1 MYNLITDYSVGT
13 INVGETYSS
22 NKIVNDY
29 LIIRLGFDDAIT
41 DISKFK
47 TIKLETINITPNSNI
62 QVEYRVSRDG
72 VQYSEW
78 LSVLVDTDHTTSVQ
92 LYRIENFPVVN
103 AIDPFYMDIKI
114 LKVGVNPIG
123 ILSYNIEGVLERS
136 IAMGNESFI
145 VTPGNSIVIKPPYV
159 YKVFKITDIEKLL
172 TNPNA
177 DVKYR
182 FSQDYGR
189 TVTEWEPFTKE
200 NISTKRI
207 TPIRFFQIEYLVT
220 NDTNTSLMVNDINLI
235 GDFQNVTLDYKK
247 TNLYGIRDNCS
258 CLALNIVNGISIG
271 VTQSGSDMI
280 EAANSSSGSSIM
292 SLYGNSCNNTDSK
305 QMTAEERANL
315 FNPYAQNQALDFLNQ
330 VSNDA
335 TQVFGHEVVYFLTD
349 PDKNG
354 IDYTFHE
361 YQLYN
366 YVCSESIK
374 VSVDQNNF
382 PDSQIAINQ
391 FDLSLF
397 DTFEIHITKD
407 AFKSVFGVEKRPSK
421 EDFLWFCTLN
431 RMYQVEHAQP
441 FRSFNNSAIYYK
453 VMLKKFNHKASVIA
467 GNKNIEDRVRELTR
481 NSTIDELFGVEVEQD
496 KASVANKEQHT
507 TLTKDTLRVELNT
520 RIVKELIQ
528 SRTNIISRTN
538 YDLSYGEPNSDAVI
552 YRNMKQ
558 NFKVSDNISFYT
570 WFNVNEY
577 VTNDKYTL
585 FNYYDIS
592 NNVGLDINIL
602 NGGINVILNTD
613 TYTLPFNQ
621 PLGDYIFDD
630 LSEGSWHCYLVN
642 IDQRQRKITQYIYTI
657 SESSSPSLDMV
668 YKKEEDMNIVEF
680 FIPNSI
686 NAKITTSDMKV
697 TNISLFDDVIP
708 EEEQIK
714 MVSSAIITDDSKH
727 LIFVDNAN
735 QKLVL
740 PNFSISQEK

>member
-1 MYNLITDYSVGT
+1 MYSLITDYSIGT
-13 INVGETYSS
+13 LNVGETYSS
-22 NKIVNDY
+22 TKMVNDY
-29 LIIRLGFDDAIT
+29 LIIRIGFGEPIEDV
-41 DISKFK
+41 SKIK
-47 TIKLETINITPNSNI
+47 NIKLNTIDITPNSNI
-62 QVEYRVSRDG
+62 QVQYRISRDG

-78 LSVLVDTDHTTSVQ
+78 LSVLVDTDYTVSEQV
-92 LYRIENFPVVN
+92 YRIDNFPIIN
-103 AIDPFYMDIKI
+103 SIDPFYMDIKV
-114 LKVGVNPIG
+114 LKMGVNPIG
-123 ILSYNIEGVLERS
+123 ILGYNIEGTLERS
-136 IAMGNESFI
+136 ITEGNESFI
-145 VTPGNSIVIKPPYV
+145 VTPGNSIVIKPPYI
-159 YKVFKITDIEKLL
+159 YKVFSITDIEKIV
-172 TNPNA
+172 TNPGA
-177 DVKYR
+177 DIKYR

-220 NDTNTSLMVNDINLI
+220 NNTNTSLMVNDINLI

-247 TNLYGIRDNCS
+247 TNLYGIRENCS
-258 CLALNIVNGISIG
+258 CLALNIVNGVSIG
-271 VTQSGSDMI
+271 ITQSGSEMI
-280 EAANSSSGSSIM
+280 NEANSSGSSIM
-292 SLYGNSCNNTDSK
+292 SLYGNSCNGIGSK

-315 FNPYAQNQALDFLNQ
+315 FNPYAQNQAIDFLNQ
-330 VSNDA
+330 VSNDS

-366 YVCSESIK
+366 YVCSEILK

-421 EDFLWFCTLN
+421 EDFLWFCNLN

-453 VMLKKFNHKASVIA
+453 VMLKKFTQKASVIA
-467 GNKNIEDRVRELTR
+467 GSKNIEDRVRELTR
-481 NSTIDELFGVEVEQD
+481 NSTIDELFGIEIEQD
-496 KASVANKEQHT
+496 KLSVANKEQHI
-507 TLTKDTLRVELNT
+507 TLTKDTLRVELKT
-520 RIVKELIQ
+520 RVVKELIQ
-528 SRTNIISRTN
+528 SRNNIISRNN
-538 YDLSYGEPNSDAVI
+538 YDLSYGEPNTEAVV

-558 NFKVSDNISFYT
+558 HFKVSDNIGFFA
-570 WFNVNEY
+570 WFNINEY
-577 VTNDKYTL
+577 VVNDRYSL
-585 FNYYDIS
+585 FNYYDTD
-592 NNVGLDINIL
+592 NNLGLDINIL
-602 NGGINVILNTD
+602 NGGVNVSINTD

-621 PLGDYIFDD
+621 PLGDYVFDD

-657 SESSSPSLDMV
+657 SDLVSPSLNMV
-668 YKKEEDMNIVEF
+668 YKKEEDLSIVDF
-680 FIPNSI
+680 FIPDDV
-686 NAKITTSDMKV
+686 NAKLITSDMKI
-697 TNISLFDDVIP
+697 TNISLFSEIIP
-708 EEEQIK
+708 EEEHIK
-714 MVSSAIITDDSKH
+714 IVSSAIIRDDSKH

-740 PNFSISQEK
+740 PNYSISQEK